1 MVKRLFRVV
10 KSASNVVK
18 AAYQAG
24 KYIVQT
30 VQNSR
35 RATPERIFI
44 NGAVQGKNEEIIS
57 PDVIEQTMIVQQTLP
72 LPDNLQRLLPAQAA
86 QLAACNQAFREGVM
100 LLWRQNLE
108 DDLFWQAVEDLYSRY
123 TAERTRL
130 GISSQMVFS
139 NPVRN
144 GVRERPS
151 TVIEGSFR
159 KHEPS

>member
-1 MVKRLFRVV
+1 MVKGLFRVV
-10 KSASNVVK
+10 KNASSVVK
-18 AAYQAG
+18 AAYEAG

-35 RATPERIFI
+35 RAIPERIFI
-44 NGAVQGKNEEIIS
+44 NGAVQERNEGIIA
-57 PDVIEQTMIVQQTLP
+57 PDATEQTMIVQRPLL

-130 GISSQMVFS
+130 GISSQ
-139 NPVRN
+139 
-144 GVRERPS
+144 
-151 TVIEGSFR
+151 TVVPYPGR
-159 KHEPS
+159 GGGGNAQD